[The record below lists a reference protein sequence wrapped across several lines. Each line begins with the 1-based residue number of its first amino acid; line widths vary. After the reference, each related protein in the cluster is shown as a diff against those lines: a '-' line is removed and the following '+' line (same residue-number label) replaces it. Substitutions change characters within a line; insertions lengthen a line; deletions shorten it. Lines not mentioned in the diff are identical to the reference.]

1 MSVQTN
7 YPLCFRGFR
16 RKVWVAE
23 QVLEVWES
31 YRQTKAYLPESF
43 GVIIGTTSIN
53 RCELWLDDVTT
64 PMPYDVQCRSRFEL
78 KDPGHQRT
86 VDKLFERSNGSEIY
100 LGTWHTHPEQIP
112 CPSRVDKSDWRACL
126 KRNKDRPLIFV
137 IAGIA
142 ETRMFR
148 SLGRRFKPLE
158 VVKEL
163 HVD

>member
-1 MSVQTN
+1 
-7 YPLCFRGFR
+7 
-16 RKVWVAE
+16 
-23 QVLEVWES
+23 
-31 YRQTKAYLPESF
+31 
-43 GVIIGTTSIN
+43 
-53 RCELWLDDVTT
+53 
-64 PMPYDVQCRSRFEL
+64 MPYDVQCRSRFEL

-126 KRNKDRPLIFV
+126 KRNKDRSLIFV

-142 ETRMFR
+142 GDADVSILRTTFL
-148 SLGRRFKPLE
+148 SHLE

-163 HVD
+163 HVA